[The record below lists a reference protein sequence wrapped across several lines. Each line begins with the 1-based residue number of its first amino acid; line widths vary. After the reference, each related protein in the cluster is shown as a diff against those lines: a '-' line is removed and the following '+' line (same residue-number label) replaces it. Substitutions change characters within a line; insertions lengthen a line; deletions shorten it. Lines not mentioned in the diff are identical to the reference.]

1 MLVISWGGVFGSVK
15 SGVKKAHEENLSVS
29 HIHLRHLNPFPSNLG
44 DCILNFNKIL
54 IPELNMGHLKSII
67 RDKYLVDAKGFNQV
81 AGKPFSSNEIFEKI
95 KLVLKEE

>member
-1 MLVISWGGVFGSVK
+1 MFFGGIYNAS
-15 SGVKKAHEENLSVS
+15 SGCCIVTRNSHENIS
-29 HIHLRHLNPFPSNLG
+29 HIHLRHLNPFPANLG

-67 RDKYLVDAKGFNQV
+67 RDKYLVDAKGFNQI
-81 AGKPFSSNEIFEKI
+81 AGKPFSSNEVFQKI